1 MRKFSIV
8 FGLLVAVLGS
18 SYYYTQASSLSYHQ
32 SQYSAN
38 ASCNCKTPTRYV
50 DPKQRY
56 TSQGCCADQ
65 KRAIRPFSDRIGVYR
80 YRQPSAVK
88 VARYGLDLSH
98 PSRRHDVWYHSQY
111 QKAPASVSAR
121 QIREIARVYYGGFE
135 GANARAEN
143 TVPSDRHVIRYGQY
157 QPKSYPY
164 GDVASD
170 STLTPRAS
178 TLYKPNYA
186 HYETTGIPFAVDLK
200 GTSVVQTGENTF
212 EDKRSSLAFRI
223 VRDGSCSGSFQQ
235 CVQTYSRSFK
245 QSQKLGAVDTLY
257 ARFNYEKTVDLD
269 GNRHP
274 VYTEGFMAQGYG
286 TNNVY
291 YIYSMMDPSDG
302 SIVRIEA
309 VSLQRDHGIAAQS
322 IKDVAQTFLFK
333 PGALVATLL
342 DS

>member
-1 MRKFSIV
+1 MRKLSIV

-18 SYYYTQASSLSYHQ
+18 SYYYTQASALTYHQ
-32 SQYSAN
+32 SQYSYN
-38 ASCNCKTPTRYV
+38 ASCNCNTPVRYV

-111 QKAPASVSAR
+111 KKAPASVSAR

-143 TVPSDRHVIRYGQY
+143 TVESDRHVIRNGQY
-157 QPKSYPY
+157 KPKEYPY
-164 GDVASD
+164 GSVVSGSD
-170 STLTPRAS
+170 LTPRTS
-178 TLYKPNYA
+178 LVYKPNYT
-186 HYETTGIPFAVDLK
+186 HYENTGIPFAVDLQ
-200 GTSVVQTGENTF
+200 GTSIVQTGENTF

-223 VRDGSCSGSFQQ
+223 VRDNKCSGSFQQ
-235 CVQTYSRSFK
+235 CVQTYTRSFK
-245 QSQKLGAVDTLY
+245 QSQKIGASNTLY
-257 ARFNYEKTVDLD
+257 TRFNYEKTVELD
-269 GNRHP
+269 GSRYP

-291 YIYSMMDPSDG
+291 FLYNMMDPSDG

-309 VSLQRDHGIAAQS
+309 VSLQQDHNLAAKN
-322 IKDVAQTFLFK
+322 IEAVAQTFLFK
-333 PGALVATLL
+333 PGQLTATLL
-342 DS
+342 D

>member
-1 MRKFSIV
+1 MRKLSIV

-18 SYYYTQASSLSYHQ
+18 SYYYTQASVLSYHQ
-32 SQYSAN
+32 SQYSN
-38 ASCNCKTPTRYV
+38 TSCNCTTPTRYV

-56 TSQGCCADQ
+56 VSQGCCADQ

-80 YRQPSAVK
+80 YQQPSAVK

-98 PSRRHDVWYHSQY
+98 PTRRHDVWYHSQY

-121 QIREIARVYYGGFE
+121 QIREIARVYYGGFQ

-143 TVPSDRHVIRYGQY
+143 TVPSDRHVIRHGEYK
-157 QPKSYPY
+157 PKEYPY
-164 GDVASD
+164 GADYAE
-170 STLTPRAS
+170 STLTPRTS
-178 TLYKPNYA
+178 SVYKPNYA
-186 HYETTGIPFAVDLK
+186 HYQNTGIPFSVDLK
-200 GTSVVQTGENTF
+200 GTSIVQTGENAF

-223 VRDGSCSGSFQQ
+223 VREGSCSGSFQQ

-245 QSQKLGAVDTLY
+245 QSQKLGVVDTLY
-257 ARFNYEKTVDLD
+257 ARFNYEKTIDLD
-269 GNRHP
+269 GNRYP

-291 YIYSMMDPSDG
+291 YLYNMMDPSDG

-309 VSLQRDHGIAAQS
+309 VSLQRDHGLAAQS
-322 IKDVAQTFLFK
+322 IKDVAETFLFK

>member
-1 MRKFSIV
+1 MRKLSIV

-18 SYYYTQASSLSYHQ
+18 SYYYTQASALSYQQ
-32 SQYSAN
+32 SQYSYN
-38 ASCNCKTPTRYV
+38 ASCNCNTPTRYV

-121 QIREIARVYYGGFE
+121 QIRDIARVYYGGFE

-143 TVPSDRHVIRYGQY
+143 TVPSDRHVIRNGQY
-157 QPKSYPY
+157 KQKVGYPY
-164 GDVASD
+164 GAGYAN
-170 STLTPRAS
+170 STLTPQTAS
-178 TLYKPNYA
+178 VYKPNYA
-186 HYETTGIPFAVDLK
+186 HYENTGIPFAVDLK
-200 GTSVVQTGENTF
+200 GTSVVQTGESTF

-223 VRDGSCSGSFQQ
+223 VREGSCSGSFQQ

-257 ARFNYEKTVDLD
+257 ARFNYEKTVELD
-269 GNRHP
+269 GNRYP
-274 VYTEGFMAQGYG
+274 VYTEGFRAQGYG
-286 TNNVY
+286 SNNVY
-291 YIYSMMDPSDG
+291 YLYSMVDPSDG
-302 SIVRIEA
+302 SVVRIEA
-309 VSLQRDHGIAAQS
+309 VALERDHGAAQS

-333 PGALVATLL
+333 PGPLVASLL